1 MRGCHFEEKFLSGS
15 EKEKR
20 KKNGKYYHKT
30 DDVVSFHIKSN
41 IVLIFQ
47 HLCPVSA
54 KWRLLT
60 DRFTKIVFI
69 FADKSY
75 LQMEKCVFVG
85 VITRESNEDQ
95 VMEYLDELEFLAETA
110 GAKGVRKFTQ
120 KLDKANSRTYIGSG
134 KLEEIKAF
142 IKEQDINLVIFDDEL
157 SPSQL
162 KNLETEL
169 ECRILD
175 RTNLILDI
183 FAQRAKTAYAK
194 TQVELAQY
202 QYLLPRLT
210 RMWTHLERQR
220 GGIGM
225 RGPGESQIETDRR
238 IILDKISRLKEQLK
252 KIDKQMASQ
261 RGNRG
266 SLVRISL
273 VGYTNVGKSTL
284 MNLLAKS
291 DVFAENKLFATLDT
305 TVRKVVIENVPFLLS
320 DTVGFIRKLPT
331 QLVESFKSTL
341 DEVREAD
348 ILMHVVDISH
358 PNFEEQIRVV
368 KETLHDIGADNKPTF
383 MVFNKIDA
391 YKYVEMDEFSIGP
404 KKLENYSLEE
414 LKNSWMSKENTPCIF
429 ISAKEKIKIDKLRND
444 LYKMV
449 AEIHAGRYPFDNF
462 LW

>member
-1 MRGCHFEEKFLSGS
+1 MLDKKSTTIAIAPTQEK
-15 EKEKR
+15 
-20 KKNGKYYHKT
+20 
-30 DDVVSFHIKSN
+30 
-41 IVLIFQ
+41 
-47 HLCPVSA
+47 A
-54 KWRLLT
+54 
-60 DRFTKIVFI
+60 
-69 FADKSY
+69 
-75 LQMEKCVFVG
+75 VFVA
-85 VITRESNEDQ
+85 VITAQ
-95 VMEYLDELEFLAETA
+95 VSDHEANKYLDELQFLAETA
-110 GAKGVRKFTQ
+110 GVTGDKRFLQRLDRPNPKTYLGTG
-120 KLDKANSRTYIGSG
+120 KLDELAAYI
-134 KLEEIKAF
+134 KVEE
-142 IKEQDINLVIFDDEL
+142 INLVIFDDEL

-162 KNLETEL
+162 RNLDKIL
-169 ECRILD
+169 ECKILD

-252 KIDKQMASQ
+252 KIDRQMASQ
-261 RGNRG
+261 RSNRG
-266 SLVRISL
+266 SMVRISL
-273 VGYTNVGKSTL
+273 IGYTNVGKSTL
-284 MNLLAKS
+284 MNTLAKTE
-291 DVFAENKLFATLDT
+291 VFAEDKLFATLDT
-305 TVRKVVIENVPFLLS
+305 TVRKIVIENVPFLLS

-358 PNFEEQIRVV
+358 PGFAQQIQVV
-368 KETLHDIGADNKPTF
+368 KETIREIGGGEKPVF

-391 YKYVEMDEFSIGP
+391 YHFVEQNPFAIDEKQP
-404 KKLENYSLEE
+404 ENYSLDE
-414 LKNSWMSKENTPCIF
+414 LKNTWMAKEHSPAIF
-429 ISAKEKIKIDKLRND
+429 ISAKQKSNIDKLRSD

>member
-1 MRGCHFEEKFLSGS
+1 
-15 EKEKR
+15 
-20 KKNGKYYHKT
+20 
-30 DDVVSFHIKSN
+30 
-41 IVLIFQ
+41 
-47 HLCPVSA
+47 
-54 KWRLLT
+54 
-60 DRFTKIVFI
+60 
-69 FADKSY
+69 
-75 LQMEKCVFVG
+75 MEKCVFVS
-85 VITRESNEDQ
+85 VCSVNNTIDEIN
-95 VMEYLDELEFLAETA
+95 EYLDELQFLAETA
-110 GAKGVRKFTQ
+110 GVEGEKRFIQNMEKP
-120 KLDKANSRTYIGSG
+120 NSKTYVGAG
-134 KLEEIKAF
+134 KLEEIKTY
-142 IKEQDINLVIFDDEL
+142 ITENEIGLVIFDDEL

-162 KNLETEL
+162 RNIEREL

-266 SLVRISL
+266 NMVRISL

-358 PNFEEQIRVV
+358 PNFEDHIRVV
-368 KETLHDIGADNKPTF
+368 KQTLQEIGAGNKPVF
-383 MVFNKIDA
+383 MIFNKIDA
-391 YKYVEMDEFSIGP
+391 YRYVEADEFEIGP
-404 KKLENYSLEE
+404 KKQENVSLEE
-414 LKNSWMSKENTPCIF
+414 LKNSWMYKENTPAIF
-429 ISAKEKIKIDKLRND
+429 ISAKQKLHIDKLRND